1 MKVLRLIVWFAV
13 GLALGGWSV
22 ASFAVTFNS
31 AAGPNGVMQ
40 RSSDG
45 RLSGLNLPGSSINPP
60 TGITASTSPG
70 GLTLSESGRWEL
82 LDPAGRTVSVPG
94 KQTLTLDANRLSKL
108 AGSAAS
114 LLRGGIQGAIVNA
127 LLQEGIRLV
136 NDAWLKDVKSTI
148 DPTLTYYFGGFVGTL
163 EEIANPVCVQTLGA
177 GMWGVV
183 ENGGIKCTNGSY
195 VQWVWPQV
203 VRKCP
208 DGRTVN
214 EGASCGE
221 SVTTAPATETDL
233 QNALYKRSQVADAA
247 LKDYYD
253 VLLANSQR
261 VKAQDLAMDPSTKYQ
276 ASGTPT
282 QGQPVNQTTTNPD
295 GSTVT
300 RTETPTYN
308 VQSNGDT
315 YNNNQVTINNTTV
328 TNNNTTNNDGTTTTT
343 TTTQTK
349 PQEDVSFTDKDLPP
363 VPDLYTPKYP
373 DGLAGVWNDK
383 ISSIKSSSLFA
394 FVSTLSSGAP
404 DSGSCPSWTLSL
416 VGIGQLGSYVLQPPC
431 MVWPFVRWAL
441 LITALF
447 VARRLVFGG

>member
-1 MKVLRLIVWFAV
+1 MRYVRLIAWFAF
-13 GLALGGWSV
+13 GLVLGGWSV

-31 AAGPNGVMQ
+31 GAGTQRVME
-40 RSSDG
+40 RSADG
-45 RLSGLNLPGSSINPP
+45 RLSGLNLPGSATSPP
-60 TGITASTSPG
+60 SGITVSTSPA
-70 GLTLSESGRWEL
+70 GLTVSESGGWEL
-82 LDPAGRTVSVPG
+82 LDPEGRTVRVPG

-114 LLRGGIQGAIVNA
+114 LLKGGIQGAIVNA

-136 NDAWLKDVKSTI
+136 NDAWEKDRIEETQ
-148 DPTLTYYFGGFVGTL
+148 PEATYYFGGHVGKL
-163 EEIANPVCVQTLGA
+163 SEIATPICLQSFGTGF
-177 GMWGVV
+177 WGEVS
-183 ENGGIKCTNGSY
+183 NGGVLCTNGAY
-195 VQWVWPQV
+195 KQYIWPQLV
-203 VRKCP
+203 YKCG
-208 DGRTVN
+208 DGRVVN
-214 EGASCGE
+214 AGQSCG
-221 SVTTAPATETDL
+221 TAITSMPATEEDL
-233 QNALYKRSQVADAA
+233 QSALYRRSKVADAA

-282 QGQPVNQTTTNPD
+282 QGQPVTQTTTNPD

-300 RTETPTYN
+300 RTDTPTYN

-315 YNNNQVTINNTTV
+315 YNTNQVTINNTTV
-328 TNNNTTNNDGTTTTT
+328 TNNTTNNNDGTTTTT
-343 TTTQTK
+343 TTTKEKQ
-349 PQEDVSFTDKDLPP
+349 QEDYSFTDKELPP
-363 VPDLYTPKYP
+363 VPTLYTPKYP

-383 ISSIKSSSLFA
+383 IASIKSSSLFT
-394 FVSTLSSGAP
+394 FVNTLSSGAP

-416 VGIGQLGSYVLQPPC
+416 VGIGKLGSYSLQPPC